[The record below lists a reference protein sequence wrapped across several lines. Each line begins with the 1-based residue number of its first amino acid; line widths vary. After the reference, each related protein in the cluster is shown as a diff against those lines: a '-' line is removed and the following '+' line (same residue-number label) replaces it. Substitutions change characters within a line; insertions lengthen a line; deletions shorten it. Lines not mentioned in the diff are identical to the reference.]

1 LLARQAFHT
10 LSRAKVPFAT
20 TAGAWPLHARILAAR
35 SAVMLEDRNALV
47 IESEEGKGLVPQPCQ
62 LVIFG
67 AAGDLSW
74 RKLLPAVYNL
84 NVDGVL
90 PSHFAVTGFGLP
102 AEGRIEGDPDE
113 YIRNRAR
120 DGISRFSRQPLDDS
134 HWADFAR
141 SLFFVPGSFNDAHAY
156 ATLKARLAV
165 LDGQFGIPGSRIYY
179 LAVPPQLVATCVE
192 HLKEAGLVNDP
203 DDTTA
208 FTRVIVEKPIG
219 RDLESARAVLRNV
232 GSAFAENQ
240 TYRIDHY
247 LGKETVQNLLV
258 LRFANSIF
266 EPLWNQKYI
275 DHVQITVAEEE
286 GLAQY
291 DAQTGEM
298 IATRAGYYESVGAL
312 RDMVQN
318 HMLQVLCIVAMEPPW
333 SLQAD
338 VVRDAKV
345 GVLNCLRRMSAADV
359 DKNVVR
365 GQYIEGD
372 EHGRRVPSY
381 RKEVRESF
389 EVMKRQL
396 PPESVHSTTETFVAL
411 KLFIDNWRWAGVPFY
426 LRTGKRLPKR
436 ASEVAIQFRDVPQ
449 VLFNDRPE
457 VPLEPTVLALRVQPE
472 EGLSMR
478 ICSKL
483 PGPKVRI
490 YPVKMEFNYASSFGG
505 TTPEAYERLMLDVM
519 AGDMTLFMRRDG
531 VEAAWQ
537 FVMPI
542 LDRWQQLRVRDLP
555 EYQCGTW
562 GPIEADRIIV
572 PDGREWRTL

>member
-1 LLARQAFHT
+1 MAEVSTVSQLEATAPSVAR
-10 LSRAKVPFAT
+10 
-20 TAGAWPLHARILAAR
+20 
-35 SAVMLEDRNALV
+35 ALT
-47 IESEEGKGLVPQPCQ
+47 PQSCV

-67 AAGDLSW
+67 APGDLAW

-84 NVDGVL
+84 NVHGVL
-90 PSHFAVTGFGLP
+90 PANFAVVGFGLP
-102 AEGRIEGDPDE
+102 AEGDVKGDADDWL
-113 YIRNRAR
+113 RQRAR
-120 DGISRFSRQPLDDS
+120 DGIDRFSRQPLDEG
-134 HWADFAR
+134 HWGDFAR
-141 SLFFVPGSFNDAHAY
+141 ALFFVPGSFKDARAY
-156 ATLKARLAV
+156 EQLKARLAAI
-165 LDGQFGIPGSRIYY
+165 DQQFGIPGSRVYY
-179 LAVPPQLVATCVE
+179 LAVPPQLVGACVE
-192 HLKEAGLVNDP
+192 HLRDAGLVNDP
-203 DDTTA
+203 AEQVA

-219 RDLESARAVLRNV
+219 RDLESAREVIRNV
-232 GSAFAENQ
+232 GAAFAEEQ

-286 GLAQY
+286 GVAQY
-291 DAQTGEM
+291 DPKTREM
-298 IATRAGYYESVGAL
+298 IATRAGYYEGVGAL

-318 HMLQVLCIVAMEPPW
+318 HMLQVLCIMAMEPPW
-333 SLQAD
+333 SLAPD

-345 GVLNCLRRMSAADV
+345 GVLNCLRRMSPADV

-372 EHGRRVPSY
+372 VHGERVPGY

-389 EVMKRQL
+389 EFMKRPL

-436 ASEVAIQFRDVPQ
+436 ASEVAIQFREVPQ
-449 VLFNDRPE
+449 VLFNDHPD

-478 ICSKL
+478 IASKL

-490 YPVKMEFNYASSFGG
+490 YPVKMEFNYAASFGRES
-505 TTPEAYERLMLDVM
+505 PEAYERLILDVM
-519 AGDMTLFMRRDG
+519 AGDATLFMRRDA

-542 LDRWQQLRVRDLP
+542 LDHWARVRVRDLP

-562 GPIEADRIIV
+562 GPVEADRIIA
-572 PDGREWRTL
+572 PDGRQWRTL